1 MKKPITQKAK
11 SPLKQTDSAGAILGQ
26 STSTYTPGKSTTT
39 TSGGS
44 SVPRA
49 KGGSRRA
56 TDTEAYIRGL
66 KKRFP
71 DATGQEL
78 KEKGYISSAYVD
90 RFPEAVETTVTEPG
104 KTVTRDEEY
113 TPMIQDKYTG
123 ITPWENRFNMR
134 TLRQSERFGRKEAKR
149 DLRRLAKEA
158 ARDAR
163 QAGEGFGAGRKAKR
177 DIMTGKSFQNE
188 TQERLY
194 NQSRGLTEEQNRSV
208 SSDMQRNQYE
218 KGITRGEQFLGTAR
232 EMTDADASTQR
243 GQEVIGRHQGY
254 NPDYKYKPKTT
265 VTETTTYDDGTTSTT
280 TAGGGAS
287 SMPGKIEPGKT
298 AGTTGPIS
306 PNGSNVEKDGAQEVL
321 SKDAP
326 LVDGTPTR
334 ENRPPMAPTQMRYEQ
349 NIGIKQRA
357 PMKKGYFKNK

>member
-1 MKKPITQKAK
+1 MRKPITQKAK

-26 STSTYTPGKSTTT
+26 STSTYTPGKTTTT

-44 SVPRA
+44 TVPKAR
-49 KGGSRRA
+49 GGSRRA

-71 DATGQEL
+71 NATGQEL

-134 TLRQSERFGRKEAKR
+134 TARQSERFVRNEARR
-149 DLRRLAKEA
+149 DLRRQAKEA

-163 QAGEGFGAGRKAKR
+163 QDGEGFMGGRKARR

-194 NQSRGLTEEQNRSV
+194 NASRGLNEDQNRLY
-208 SSDMQRNQYE
+208 SSDMQQNQFN

-232 EMTDADASTQR
+232 EMTDADASTAR

-254 NPDYKYKPKTT
+254 NPDYKYRPKTT
-265 VTETTTYDDGTTSTT
+265 VKETTTYDDGTTP
-280 TAGGGAS
+280 A
-287 SMPGKIEPGKT
+287 
-298 AGTTGPIS
+298 
-306 PNGSNVEKDGAQEVL
+306 
-321 SKDAP
+321 
-326 LVDGTPTR
+326 
-334 ENRPPMAPTQMRYEQ
+334 QMRYDQ
-349 NIGIKQRA
+349 NIGIKQRTS
-357 PMKKGYFKNK
+357 MKKGYFKNK